1 MDHFCRILP
10 GAKSLKKRQLS
21 GDDARGDISCH
32 AEAYLEA
39 LWPVDYRTLTAIN
52 SPVLE
57 DFYIKC
63 GLSESHFD
71 QFFFAFP
78 FRILRS
84 LSLVTR
90 PCCICDIWCIDVTTE
105 LPSKA
110 TPAAILT
117 PWIPCLPGT
126 VRRTDCKLMDTTPI
140 QLTPKAYLE
149 RYPALRGPRTWK
161 LRGILV

>member
-39 LWPVDYRTLTAIN
+39 LWPVEYRTLTAIN
-52 SPVLE
+52 SPILE
-57 DFYIKC
+57 YFYIQLPSNV
-63 GLSESHFD
+63 GSPSHISTNL
-71 QFFFAFP
+71 FAFP
-78 FRILRS
+78 SRILRFPS
-84 LSLVTR
+84 LMTR
-90 PCCICDIWCIDVTTE
+90 LCCICDIWCIDATTE

-117 PWIPCLPGT
+117 PWTSHPPGT
-126 VRRTDCKLMDTTPI
+126 VRRTGYKPMDTTPI
-140 QLTPKAYLE
+140 QLTPKACLE
-149 RYPALRGPRTWK
+149 QSPAPRGSRTWK
-161 LRGILV
+161 IRG

>member
-71 QFFFAFP
+71 QS
-78 FRILRS
+78 FRLS
-84 LSLVTR
+84 LSHSAISLVNDSVVLYMR
-90 PCCICDIWCIDVTTE
+90 
-105 LPSKA
+105 
-110 TPAAILT
+110 
-117 PWIPCLPGT
+117 
-126 VRRTDCKLMDTTPI
+126 
-140 QLTPKAYLE
+140 YL
-149 RYPALRGPRTWK
+149 
-161 LRGILV
+161 VH